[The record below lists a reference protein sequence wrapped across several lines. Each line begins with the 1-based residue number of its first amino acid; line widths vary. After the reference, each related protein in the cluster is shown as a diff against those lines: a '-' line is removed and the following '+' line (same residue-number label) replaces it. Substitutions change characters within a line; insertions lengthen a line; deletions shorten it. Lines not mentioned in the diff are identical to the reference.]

1 MVDVNET
8 TEKWRKTAITVKGR
22 ILIFPQPACFMSVK
36 SGSGHGARGTQP
48 PASWTL

>member
-1 MVDVNET
+1 MPMKQQ

-36 SGSGHGARGTQP
+36 SGSGHDAGGTQP